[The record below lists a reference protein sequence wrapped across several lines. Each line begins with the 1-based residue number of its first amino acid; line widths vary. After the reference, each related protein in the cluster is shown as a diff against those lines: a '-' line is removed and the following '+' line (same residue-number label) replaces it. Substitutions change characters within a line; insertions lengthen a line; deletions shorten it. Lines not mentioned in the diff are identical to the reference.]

1 MRRRVST
8 RDQSRILSVV
18 AHLES
23 RFNEPWTLQELAALV
38 PLSVFHFLR
47 LFKAVVGQSP
57 SQYILHSRLRAAA
70 SRLLVSEAPV
80 CEVALQAGF
89 NDISHFN
96 ACFRRQFGQS
106 PMRWRA

>member
-1 MRRRVST
+1 M
-8 RDQSRILSVV
+8 SRGTCSK
-18 AHLES
+18 
-23 RFNEPWTLQELAALV
+23 LAALI
-38 PLSVFHFLR
+38 PLSVYHFLR

-57 SQYILHSRLRAAA
+57 SQYILHARLRAAA
-70 SRLLVSEAPV
+70 SQLLSSRTPV
-80 CEVALQAGF
+80 FEVALRVGF